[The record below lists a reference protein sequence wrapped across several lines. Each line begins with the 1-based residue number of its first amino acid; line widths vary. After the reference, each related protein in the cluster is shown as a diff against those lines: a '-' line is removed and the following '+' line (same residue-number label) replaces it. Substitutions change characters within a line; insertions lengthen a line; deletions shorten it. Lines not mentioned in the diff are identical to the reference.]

1 MAQHIYRPTEPY
13 YDPTEAMDSA
23 LDEGRPDSAND
34 PVVYLD
40 WLLARNDIGKDE
52 RDAGAIMCDMAAKAR
67 ITGGSPHK
75 MFAYLT
81 RRPDGVW
88 GKERAVRSAIEAK
101 VKEALAAVRVERR
114 RRELD
119 RLICRTEL
127 CDTTA
132 QLSFA
137 LEDVAN
143 HFWPVA
149 KTTHQRNGIT
159 LAGNGP
165 ALPRL
170 MQSPLDILRVRG
182 VVDETQHAAGQRYY
196 SDWYHSGLSGI
207 GGIDYSGVTSRGAGS
222 APHMMPLTGLM
233 AVKRADHRKA
243 RALLTDGERR
253 IVETVVLEERGLA
266 EAGREATG
274 RGRKADALRRGG
286 DLLRSAL
293 DRLARHY
300 GFVAGARA
308 S

>member
-13 YDPTEAMDSA
+13 YDPPEAMDSA

-40 WLLARNDIGKDE
+40 WLLARNDIGPDE
-52 RDAGAIMCDMAAKAR
+52 RDAGVIMCDMAAKAR
-67 ITGGSPHK
+67 ITGGSQHK

-88 GKERAVRSAIEAK
+88 GKERAVRLAIEAK

-119 RLICRTEL
+119 RLICRSEL

-159 LAGNGP
+159 LAGKGP

-170 MQSPLDILRVRG
+170 MQSPLDLLRTRG
-182 VVDETQHAAGQRYY
+182 VVDEAQHTAGQRYY

-207 GGIDYSGVTSRGAGS
+207 GGIDYSGATGGGTGS

-253 IVETVVLEERGLA
+253 TVEAVVLEEKSLRDVALMLPGRLSVAQTTERELLIRGLNSLSHHYGMRA
-266 EAGREATG
+266 H
-274 RGRKADALRRGG
+274 
-286 DLLRSAL
+286 RSA
-293 DRLARHY
+293 
-300 GFVAGARA
+300 
-308 S
+308 